1 MRFDL
6 NLYHLLSEIPS
17 LDSNEKLVLYGIFFI
32 KNERIKELW
41 YIWIVLENSTT
52 NALDHSTEKVSIGQ
66 QLSYKNTGTLGNTT
80 GEYQS
85 ISSDTEVMIKHQQ
98 PKIKYITMGKKMN
111 SKWSLSQGG
120 QKCILKYTT
129 VKKKKKPESRPLWYK
144 CIIHVNDMYSTML
157 TINTHGWSVSYTWHN
172 GVWSWGERGGI
183 KGGNCKF
190 LISCPFSTFKYDSDT
205 EYLLKKLTGKIV
217 KKNCIQKNSE

>member
-1 MRFDL
+1 M
-6 NLYHLLSEIPS
+6 
-17 LDSNEKLVLYGIFFI
+17 
-32 KNERIKELW
+32 W

-52 NALDHSTEKVSIGQ
+52 NALDHSTEKASIGQ

-98 PKIKYITMGKKMN
+98 PKIKYITMGKKNELKMIFVTGG
-111 SKWSLSQGG
+111 SKMHT
-120 QKCILKYTT
+120 KIYNRA
-129 VKKKKKPESRPLWYK
+129 KKKKPESRPLWYK

-217 KKNCIQKNSE
+217 KKKNCIQKNSE

>member
-17 LDSNEKLVLYGIFFI
+17 LDSNEKLVLYGNFFI

-52 NALDHSTEKVSIGQ
+52 NALDHSTEKTSIGQ

-120 QKCILKYTT
+120 KKCILKYTT
-129 VKKKKKPESRPLWYK
+129 VQKKKNQRADP
-144 CIIHVNDMYSTML
+144 CD
-157 TINTHGWSVSYTWHN
+157 INV
-172 GVWSWGERGGI
+172 
-183 KGGNCKF
+183 
-190 LISCPFSTFKYDSDT
+190 
-205 EYLLKKLTGKIV
+205 
-217 KKNCIQKNSE
+217 

>member
-1 MRFDL
+1 M
-6 NLYHLLSEIPS
+6 
-17 LDSNEKLVLYGIFFI
+17 
-32 KNERIKELW
+32 W

-52 NALDHSTEKVSIGQ
+52 NALDHSTEKTSIGQ

-98 PKIKYITMGKKMN
+98 PKIKNITMGKKMN

-129 VKKKKKPESRPLWYK
+129 VQKKKRADPCE
-144 CIIHVNDMYSTML
+144 
-157 TINTHGWSVSYTWHN
+157 INV
-172 GVWSWGERGGI
+172 
-183 KGGNCKF
+183 
-190 LISCPFSTFKYDSDT
+190 
-205 EYLLKKLTGKIV
+205 
-217 KKNCIQKNSE
+217 